1 MKYID
6 LLNAYFNSDEFVQTI
21 HKLYKKEKQNYINQ
35 YIFFAKTYV
44 SFFQSYQSNSTPEK
58 NNISN
63 TSIPF
68 ETNYSNEIQLSL
80 YQSNNNDNSKQNS
93 WLMLIIIL
101 VWNINILMLFY
112 EVKLIFKK
120 NINFA

>member
-1 MKYID
+1 MDY
-6 LLNAYFNSDEFVQTI
+6 LNSNPLISDKSGWNKI
-21 HKLYKKEKQNYINQ
+21 KLYKKEKQNYINQ

-80 YQSNNNDNSKQNS
+80 YQSSNNDNSNQNS

-101 VWNINILMLFY
+101 VWNINVLMLFY
-112 EVKLIFKK
+112 VVKLIFKK